1 MLLSIACACRCLHLA
16 VALTAALVSRY
27 SKKSNVTAASA
38 AVAVMPKPTS
48 GFCPWLMA
56 KEVITLAP
64 KAATTTEPSQSFCEL
79 LYITVV
85 CDLWVFP
92 SYHPPLDRG
101 GNRHRSV
108 INR

>member
-1 MLLSIACACRCLHLA
+1 MPVPGLSCFVNGFFVNGFSC
-16 VALTAALVSRY
+16 RY

-48 GFCPWLMA
+48 GSCPWLTA
-56 KEVITLAP
+56 KDVITPAP

-85 CDLWVFP
+85 CDL
-92 SYHPPLDRG
+92 
-101 GNRHRSV
+101 
-108 INR
+108 